1 MSGRHRLALT
11 GLLVG
16 LAAVMVAWLWIDRR
30 PPEWDHA
37 NHLERAVACH
47 RSLAASGRDW
57 LQEIIA
63 ESSFYP
69 PIVTCAAGLLYFAL
83 PIVPLTAQAVIWAFL
98 VVGRS
103 PFSASGDGCSTP
115 TRACSRP
122 SCSRPRPSSCSCC

>member
-1 MSGRHRLALT
+1 MTGRYRLALA

-16 LAAVMVAWLWIDRR
+16 LAAVMAVWLGIDRR

-47 RSLAASGRDW
+47 QSLRTPGSDW

-69 PIVTCAAGLLYFAL
+69 PIVTCAAGLLYFAF
-83 PIVPLTAQAVIWAFL
+83 PIVPLTA
-98 VVGRS
+98 
-103 PFSASGDGCSTP
+103 
-115 TRACSRP
+115 
-122 SCSRPRPSSCSCC
+122 